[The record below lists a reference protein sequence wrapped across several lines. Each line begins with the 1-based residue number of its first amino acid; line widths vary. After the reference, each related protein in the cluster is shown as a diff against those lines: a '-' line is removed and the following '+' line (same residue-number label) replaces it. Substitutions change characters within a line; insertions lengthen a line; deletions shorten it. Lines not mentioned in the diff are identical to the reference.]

1 MFKSLI
7 KFNCQPIKFSRP
19 RPKRILQRSWTKY
32 NLNPE
37 QISQLTKQGS
47 LPQMEKRIRPS
58 VSDRSINP
66 PNDLE
71 ITFLGTSAGKPTI
84 QRNPSSLAL
93 RMDGQIWIFD
103 CGEATT
109 HQIMRTNLKASNVTK
124 IFITHLHGDHVLGL
138 ISFLSHI
145 GDRAEA
151 DLTSKNQHPFCD
163 PNEIVEIYGPSG
175 IREFVRST
183 LRLTKTHSPLKIKI
197 NELLRSNS
205 SDHIYTPSLG
215 NPNGPGRLW
224 HNELLGQDIWSDSN
238 GFWKDL
244 IPVDVCGVSVSAAPI
259 QHTIDCVGYLLNEV
273 NRREK
278 FDMVKLK
285 PILERNA
292 AEIKSMGFKVL
303 PAILSQLEKTRK
315 PITFSSG
322 ETLNPPSLSIR
333 GRRIMIL
340 GDTCDPRMM
349 VKLVQDSNVEG
360 IDLLIHEATGTT
372 VPDTHQSKQEE
383 LLTESQLCK
392 KMAERGHSTSFMA
405 GQFAH
410 RVNASRLILNHLGG
424 KYPAPQA
431 ALCPFEPLPSAAKPS
446 SSSKTHSLPDQI
458 HSGYGDDQNGMKKI
472 HASLW
477 KTYDEIDFSRKEKI
491 RFELD
496 WLKSVETDALN
507 GYQSAIKQHERSK
520 DSPGQP
526 PIDDS
531 INQKDALGTVTGNL
545 TPPTLNVSVAYD
557 FLQIKILRTD
567 SLTNPTESS

>member
-1 MFKSLI
+1 TSSTKEREMFKSLI

-259 QHTIDCVGYLLNEV
+259 QHTRYLLNEV

-496 WLKSVETDALN
+496 WLKSLSNNT
-507 GYQSAIKQHERSK
+507 K
-520 DSPGQP
+520 DRRIPLLP
-526 PIDDS
+526 
-531 INQKDALGTVTGNL
+531 GNL